1 MSLFWLRIE
10 DNVLKFQVEDEPEH
24 TVFIKL
30 LPEQDL
36 YKYLENYINIGYN
49 NWKNKTKDSSISNS

>member
-10 DNVLKFQVEDEPEH
+10 DNVLKFQVEGEPEH